1 MLEIERDL
9 NAQGH
14 TITLITRPELHAI
27 RQEWLKDP
35 NEPDWYDTLPGIYR
49 EVYQQDLNWVVDDQ
63 SRFDASDAD
72 LLAQIT
78 QGFDVVPEMVMKLIE
93 LETSM
98 EGLSRRQGIFD
109 KLGTILKQDWGSLEE
124 IQQQQATLQKRNDR
138 DIHQDEVE
146 KLEAELQTLQRRIID
161 AGESSVLIDE
171 ENERAH

>member
-1 MLEIERDL
+1 M
-9 NAQGH
+9 
-14 TITLITRPELHAI
+14 
-27 RQEWLKDP
+27 
-35 NEPDWYDTLPGIYR
+35 
-49 EVYQQDLNWVVDDQ
+49 VDDQ